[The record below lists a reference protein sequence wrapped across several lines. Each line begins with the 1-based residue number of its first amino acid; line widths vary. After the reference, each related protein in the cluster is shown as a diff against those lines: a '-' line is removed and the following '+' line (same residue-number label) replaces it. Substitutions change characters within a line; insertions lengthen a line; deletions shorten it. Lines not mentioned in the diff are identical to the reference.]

1 MKIKIGKIRS
11 DTLNHFHDTIVHNW
25 SFLVNGIKESCQI
38 ISFFIQII
46 TIILYVAFFCKRR
59 GFASIMEM
67 IFLYFCQIVIDIVST
82 LQPFVLFDACFIGI
96 VGYIIIIYHTS
107 SSIAQFFMSHHKSA
121 VSFFQLN
128 LITVSFPKH
137 FCLNNIC
144 YFAPFMKELVHPTVQ
159 RYIFSHLL
167 FVYFIQELKKRQE
180 ITLTGTIRTNK
191 YINLPQFKCY
201 VLKGFIPF
209 YTNFLHL
216 AYIYIFSKGRKK
228 KWNEQDLLPYY

>member
-1 MKIKIGKIRS
+1 
-11 DTLNHFHDTIVHNW
+11 
-25 SFLVNGIKESCQI
+25 
-38 ISFFIQII
+38 
-46 TIILYVAFFCKRR
+46 
-59 GFASIMEM
+59 MEM

-137 FCLNNIC
+137 FCLKNIC

-159 RYIFSHLL
+159 RYNSVIFCSYIL
-167 FVYFIQELKKRQE
+167 FKNSRNDKK
-180 ITLTGTIRTNK
+180 L
-191 YINLPQFKCY
+191 
-201 VLKGFIPF
+201 
-209 YTNFLHL
+209 
-216 AYIYIFSKGRKK
+216 
-228 KWNEQDLLPYY
+228 LLPEPLDQ